1 MARSPRGEVEFRYT
15 PREGEDVVT
24 ALARARAQDVVQGE
38 PVRSFGSHAGMGHYP
53 GWWWSATAQDHVGYE
68 SLLERDRLML
78 ADFDPV
84 VTAIASQPFGISG
97 RDGDCVRRHVPD
109 YLLVS
114 PGNVTVVDVKPFE
127 QLRRPEVAAVL
138 SWTCRLMAARGWRY
152 EVWSGAEATLLTN
165 VRFIS
170 QGRRPALL
178 HGPAMAALSAQGRP
192 GRTIGE
198 ALDAADWGL
207 RTDLRAA
214 LVGLLWQQVW
224 QVDLTVPLSGNTRI
238 DYVRGGRRER
248 CA

>member
-1 MARSPRGEVEFRYT
+1 VARSPRGEVEFRYT

-78 ADFDPV
+78 ADFDPA

-109 YLLVS
+109 YLLVG

-138 SWTCRLMAARGWRY
+138 SWTGRLMAARGWRY
-152 EVWSGAEATLLTN
+152 EVWSGRRGDAVDECSVHLA
-165 VRFIS
+165 
-170 QGRRPALL
+170 RPAPGLAPWTC
-178 HGPAMAALSAQGRP
+178 HGCAGGAGPSGAN
-192 GRTIGE
+192 
-198 ALDAADWGL
+198 DW
-207 RTDLRAA
+207 
-214 LVGLLWQQVW
+214 
-224 QVDLTVPLSGNTRI
+224 
-238 DYVRGGRRER
+238 
-248 CA
+248 